1 MKKILYSLIVCAG
14 VLTFASC
21 DDSVEDNS
29 RLTYLVDL
37 QVEQAVI
44 EHQVNT
50 AFTTPKFTATE
61 NGEDVSAKVTV
72 TGLDDVDVTKIGTY
86 PISYS
91 VTNSD
96 GYSSSAKQT
105 VYVVNLDADTDI
117 SGNYTID
124 TEVSYAQKGSE
135 QPVKFSS
142 AYPLTI
148 KKVATSIFTIS
159 DLFGGWFNLEQGLGG
174 DFALSADCFLTQA
187 VPEGVNPVAITTLA
201 DKLVMENQD
210 GDEKAVTI
218 ETLQIGNRNDNKG
231 YQLVMDLSY
240 DGWTISVTAN
250 KAE

>member
-1 MKKILYSLIVCAG
+1 MKKIVYSLIVCAG
-14 VLTFASC
+14 VLAFAAC

-37 QVEQAVI
+37 QVEKDTI
-44 EHQVNT
+44 EHQVGT
-50 AFTTPKFTATE
+50 AFTDPKFTATE
-61 NGEDVSAKVTV
+61 NGEDVSSKVTV
-72 TGLDDVDVTKIGTY
+72 KGVKEVKENENKIGIY

-124 TEVSYAQKGSE
+124 TEASYAQKGSE

-159 DLFGGWFNLEQGLGG
+159 DLFGGWFNLEQSLGG
-174 DFALSADCFLTQA
+174 DFALSADCFLTEA
-187 VPEGVNPVAITTLA
+187 VAEGTASVAIKPLA

-210 GDEKAVTI
+210 GDEKEVITDLMI
-218 ETLQIGNRNDNKG
+218 EKPAGEG
-231 YQLVMDLSY
+231 YKLTMKLSY
-240 DGWTISVTAN
+240 DDWTISVVAN